1 MDGTFSPIP
10 AEPPDITE
18 NGGYTGYTGYAA
30 PEPAEISHFDG
41 VEPVTPDDEAT
52 GYTGYAEAA
61 EAMFGAVDPH
71 FAEMI
76 NAMNADPAGDAATR
90 AARGAAAVASMR
102 ADGLLSTPPDPFAS
116 LTDTD
121 RARALEIPSG
131 GGGGAAGDDHELTML
146 PCPGD
151 VPPLSF
157 FRFGDLP
164 IPSRIWTY
172 RTAEGAAVVVAAR
185 YDGTTADGTPTKDV
199 RPWTYGRRVWTDR
212 NGEER
217 DRTGWHC
224 KAPPSPRPLYGLD
237 RLAARP
243 DAPIIIC
250 EGEKA
255 ADAAGLLFPDF
266 VAVTSQGG
274 SKAPGKSDWT
284 PLVGRAVTIWP
295 DQDEAGAGYA
305 AKVADLAKQAGAASV
320 QVVEVPA
327 DWPHGWDLADDL
339 PAGIA
344 PGRLRELL
352 DESPD
357 GTAADMP
364 GGYTMGRKGLF
375 FTPEAT
381 EKNPD
386 PSPIFVAA
394 PFRVVGE
401 TRSDFGEAWG
411 LLLRWRDR
419 EGRPHQWAIP
429 RRLIH
434 RPGNEIAEELEHA
447 GLSCG
452 SDGRAH
458 ELLKRFVGGVKVSRL
473 LRCVT
478 RTGWHPGEAAPVF
491 VLPGGEAF
499 GRGAADTI
507 LQADHASADAAYRA
521 AGSLAGW
528 QEKVAALAVG
538 NDRLALFLAAAFAG
552 PLLEVMNEPS
562 GGLHLVGDSRT
573 GKSTAAVVAAS
584 VWGKPTADAQ
594 LRAWRGTANGLEG
607 TAAETSDSLLILDEM
622 GQADAKEV
630 ADVVYMLAN
639 ESGKQRASRTGS
651 ARRRQSWRTLF
662 LSTGEITLAQKMGE
676 VGKKAMAGL
685 EVRLVNL
692 PANAGAGLGV
702 FQNLHGR
709 TAPAALAE
717 ELRDAA
723 RLQHGIASRA
733 FLARLANDRAVN
745 GAELRETLEVIRAAF
760 IAEHVPAGA
769 AGQIRSV
776 AGRFALIG
784 AAGELARDY
793 GVLQWPEGE
802 ALRAAGAC
810 FASWLA
816 ERGGTGSGEDAAAL
830 AQVRAFLEAHGESRF
845 TILMTHKPGGDPTAP
860 DVART
865 INRAGFRRRTGDG
878 DAERWEYLIL
888 PEAWKSEVCKGLD
901 ARRTAELLAS
911 RGLLLGGT
919 ERHRAVVQ
927 RIPSEGSRR
936 VYAVSGA
943 ILGDESKEGATDG
956 TR

>member
-1 MDGTFSPIP
+1 MDGTLSPIP
-10 AEPPDITE
+10 AEPNAVASSPDITE

-30 PEPAEISHFDG
+30 PEPPEISHFDG
-41 VEPVTPDDEAT
+41 AEGVTPDHDAT
-52 GYTGYAEAA
+52 GYTGYAVPDD
-61 EAMFGAVDPH
+61 GT
-71 FAEMI
+71 
-76 NAMNADPAGDAATR
+76 DPAGDAATR

-102 ADGLLSTPPDPFAS
+102 ADGLLITPPDPFAS
-116 LTDTD
+116 LTETD
-121 RARALEIPSG
+121 RARASEIPSG
-131 GGGGAAGDDHELTML
+131 GGGEAGEDDELTVMACPDQNPSIRWFKHWKHGEAAG
-146 PCPGD
+146 
-151 VPPLSF
+151 VWF
-157 FRFGDLP
+157 
-164 IPSRIWTY
+164 Y
-172 RTAEGAAVVVAAR
+172 RDAAVSLVSVVAR
-185 YDGTTADGTPTKDV
+185 YDLSNEDGSPKLKENGK
-199 RPWTYGRRVWTDR
+199 RAKEFSPWTYGRRVWTDKKGKR
-212 NGEER
+212 R
-217 DRTGWHC
+217 DIVGWHC
-224 KAPPSPRPLYGLD
+224 KAPPTPRPLYGLD

-243 DAPIIIC
+243 GVPVVIC

-266 VAVTSQGG
+266 VAVSAMNGA
-274 SKAPGKSDWT
+274 KAPTKSDWNA
-284 PLVGRAVTIWP
+284 LKDRAVTIWP
-295 DQDEAGAGYA
+295 DQDAAGTGFA
-305 AKVADLAKQAGAASV
+305 VTVTRLVKQAGAASV
-320 QVVEVPA
+320 RVVEVPS
-327 DWPHGWDLADDL
+327 DWTAGWDLADNL
-339 PAGIA
+339 PPGMA

-352 DESPD
+352 DDSAD
-357 GTAADMP
+357 GTAAELPP
-364 GGYTMGRKGLF
+364 GYSMSRTGLF

-386 PSPIFVAA
+386 PAPIFIAA
-394 PFRVVGE
+394 AFRVVGE

-411 LLLRWRDR
+411 LLLRWHDR

-434 RPGNEIAEELEHA
+434 QQGNEIAGELEHA

-452 SDGRAH
+452 PDGRAH
-458 ELLKRFVGGVKVSRL
+458 DLLKRFVGGVKVLRL
-473 LRCVT
+473 MRCVT
-478 RTGWHPGEAAPVF
+478 RTGWHSGEAGPVF

-499 GRGAADTI
+499 GRSSGDTI

-521 AGSLAGW
+521 AGSLGCW
-528 QEKVAALAVG
+528 QTSVAALAVG
-538 NDRLALFLAAAFAG
+538 NDRIALFLAAAFAG
-552 PLLEVMNEPS
+552 PLLDVMGEPS

-622 GQADAKEV
+622 GQADAREV

-676 VGKKAMAGL
+676 AGKKAMAGL

-692 PANAGAGLGV
+692 PANAGMGMGM

-709 TAPAALAE
+709 LTPAALAE

-723 RLQHGIASRA
+723 RLHHGIAARA
-733 FLARLANDRAVN
+733 FLARLATDRVAN
-745 GAELRETLEVIRAAF
+745 GTELRETLDELRTGF

-793 GVLQWPEGE
+793 GVLPWPDGE

-810 FASWLA
+810 FAAWLA
-816 ERGGTGSGEDAAAL
+816 ERGGTGSGEDTAAL

-845 TILMTHKPGGDPTAP
+845 TLLAPHVPGAEPTPP
-860 DVART
+860 DVTRT
-865 INRAGFRRRTGDG
+865 INRAGFRRRVGSG

-888 PEAWKSEVCKGLD
+888 PEAWKAEVCKGLD
-901 ARRTAELLAS
+901 AKRTAEMLAG
-911 RGLLLGGT
+911 RCLMVGGT
-919 ERHRAVVQ
+919 ERHRAELV
-927 RIPSEGSRR
+927 RIPTEGPRR
-936 VYAVSGA
+936 VYVVSGA
-943 ILGDESKEGATDG
+943 ILGDDNGA
-956 TR
+956 R